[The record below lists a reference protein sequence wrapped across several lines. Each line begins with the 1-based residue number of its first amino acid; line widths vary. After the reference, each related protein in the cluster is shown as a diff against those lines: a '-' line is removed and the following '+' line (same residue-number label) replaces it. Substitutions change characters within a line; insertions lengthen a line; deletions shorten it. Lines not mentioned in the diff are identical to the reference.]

1 MAAATKGVRF
11 VKPELNSIPTPA
23 AASGDGV
30 LAVVATPW
38 AEVQIDGREIG
49 ETPREILLG
58 AGSYRVRATH
68 PALGTREETV
78 TIKAGKRKVWAPTFA
93 N

>member
-1 MAAATKGVRF
+1 VHAATRGVRL
-11 VKPELNSIPTPA
+11 VKPELNAIPTPA
-23 AASGDGV
+23 AASGEGV

-38 AEVQIDGREIG
+38 AEVQIDGRDIG
-49 ETPREILLG
+49 ETPREVLLG

-68 PALGTREETV
+68 PALGTKEQVVNVR
-78 TIKAGKRKVWAPTFA
+78 AGRRIVWSPTFA